1 MTKFVQVLI
10 NIPGL
15 ADAFD
20 YHVPPEFDQHIGV
33 GSLVQVSFGKQNVQ
47 GVVTGFIDIPSV
59 VKTKPIQDL
68 LFNQPVITPAQLDLV
83 KWMAR
88 ETLSDLSSCLGLMLP
103 GGVSK
108 TADSLYTI
116 VSVGIDYPLSPLQR
130 LIIAYLKEKGA
141 LTGRQLTNRFR
152 RQDWRRSILSLV
164 QRGLIQKEPFLAP
177 PSVKPKMVRAVMLN
191 CDPDAIPEA
200 HPGFG
205 KSTIIKNRRKEVL
218 TFLATQSVPVHV
230 QVVLGKTGANQ
241 TDLKRLAEA
250 HFIKIDDMETIRDPL
265 DPFIAGKQ
273 KLPELTMDQ
282 REVWH
287 KVESILEAKNFS
299 RPVILHGVTGSG
311 KTEIYLRAVDEVI
324 KKQKQALVMVP
335 EISLTPQ
342 TVQRFQSRFPGKVG
356 IIHSKLSEGERFDTW
371 RRVLSGELS
380 VIVGPR
386 SAMFMPFERLGII
399 ILDEVHDDSY
409 FQDDVQPR
417 YSTLRT
423 AKAYGLLV
431 NALVIYGS
439 ATPGVEMMY
448 RAAIENWPVLKLP
461 NRVLAHLSDIQHGS
475 TSADSND
482 VVYLPL
488 PAVNVVDMR
497 AELKSG
503 NKSIFSRALMTQLE
517 SVLAAGN
524 QAILFL
530 NRRGSATYVF
540 CRDCGFRLDCPRC
553 ELALTYHANED
564 NLVCHHCNYR
574 RQLPTRCPACGSVHI
589 RQFGLGTEKV
599 EQEVKRLFPFASVI
613 RLDSGVTQHKGAHSS
628 LLSQFANRQA
638 DIMVGTQMLAKGIDL
653 PHVTLV
659 GVMLAEIGLG
669 LPDFRAAERTFQLLT
684 QVAGRAGRSPLG
696 GKAIF
701 QTYQPDHY
709 AIQKASKHDFSAFYQ
724 QEIEMRRK
732 MDYPPFSRLL
742 TLEFRSRENSEARDL
757 SVKAAELIQ
766 HKILQEGHIKTVLSG
781 PVPCFFH
788 RIAGMY
794 RWQIIIRGPKPVE
807 IIHNLD
813 LPLAIITVDP
823 ISLL

>member
-15 ADAFD
+15 SDVFD
-20 YHVPPEFDQHIGV
+20 YHVPEEFEPYIGA

-47 GVVTGFIDIPSV
+47 GVVTGFTDVPSV
-59 VKTKPIQDL
+59 ARTKPIQDL
-68 LFNQPVITPAQLDLV
+68 LFNQPVITIAQLDLV
-83 KWMAR
+83 RWLAK
-88 ETLSDLSSCLGLMLP
+88 ETLSDLSSCLALMLP
-103 GGVSK
+103 SGVSK
-108 TADSLYTI
+108 TADSLFTLGSI
-116 VSVGIDYPLSPLQR
+116 ESDYPVSPLQR
-130 LIIAYLKEKGA
+130 SIIAYLRQKGP
-141 LTGRQLTNRFR
+141 LQGRQLDARFR
-152 RQDWRRSILSLV
+152 RQDWRRSIRSLV
-164 QRGLIQKEPFLAP
+164 QKGFIQKEPFLAP
-177 PSVKPKMVRAVMLN
+177 PSVKPKMVKAVRLN
-191 CDPDAIPEA
+191 CEPDAIPA
-200 HPGFG
+200 LHPGLG
-205 KSTIIKNRRKEVL
+205 KSSIIQKRRLEVL
-218 TFLATQSVPVHV
+218 TFLAGQSQPVHL
-230 QVVLGKTGANQ
+230 QVVIGKTGANQ

-250 HFIKIDDMETIRDPL
+250 RLIMIDEVESIRDPL
-265 DPFIAGKQ
+265 DPFTTSKQ

-282 REVWH
+282 RKVWQT
-287 KVESILEAKNFS
+287 VESILESKSFS
-299 RPVILHGVTGSG
+299 KPVILHGVTGSG
-311 KTEIYLRAVDEVI
+311 KTEIYLRAVDFVLKEN
-324 KKQKQALVMVP
+324 QQALVMVP

-342 TVQRFQSRFPGKVG
+342 TVERFQSRFPGKVG
-356 IIHSKLSEGERFDTW
+356 IIHSRLSEGERFDTW

-386 SAMFMPFERLGII
+386 SAMFMPFHNLGII
-399 ILDEVHDDSY
+399 VLDEVHDDSY
-409 FQDDVQPR
+409 FQDDIQPR
-417 YSTLRT
+417 YSALRT

-431 NALVIYGS
+431 DALVIFGS

-448 RAAIENWPVLKLP
+448 RADVEKWPILTLP
-461 NRVLAHLSDIQHGS
+461 NRVLAHRDGVQQSGE
-475 TSADSND
+475 TVKAPE

-488 PAVNVVDMR
+488 PSVNVIDMR

-503 NKSIFSRALMTQLE
+503 NKSIFSRALKTQLE
-517 SVLAAGN
+517 KVLAAGD

-564 NLVCHHCNYR
+564 ILICHHCNYR
-574 RQLPTRCPACGSVHI
+574 RQLPARCPACGSEHI

-599 EQEVKRLFPFASVI
+599 EQEVKRLLPGAKVI
-613 RLDSGVTQHKGAHSS
+613 RLDSGATQHKGAHTS
-628 LLSQFANRQA
+628 LLGQFANRQA

-696 GKAIF
+696 GTAIF

-709 AIQKASKHDFSAFYQ
+709 AIQKASRHDFSAFYQ

-732 MDYPPFSRLL
+732 MDYPPFSRLV
-742 TLEFRSRENSEARDL
+742 TLEFRSRDDQEAHEL
-757 SVKAAELIQ
+757 SIKAAEIIQ
-766 HKILQEGHIKTVLSG
+766 FRISQGEHVKSELSG

-788 RIAGMY
+788 RTAGLY
-794 RWQIIIRGPKPVE
+794 RWQIILRGPKPVE
-807 IIHNLD
+807 IIQNLNF
-813 LPLAIITVDP
+813 PQAIITVDP